1 MMNNDNLHF
10 FKQPLKFVR
19 NVRRGKH
26 IVLFYE
32 EAEYARMLLFEFLN
46 SGLTQKERCSYISEE
61 GTESVKREMYDA
73 GISTHEFLN
82 NGQLLVHQI
91 PNLADHPHISP
102 LELERLSQLALQP
115 GTKKNGGQPDRLVLK
130 CIFKINTQQQI
141 RSNLKWERDYRDR
154 DLKRLHGTMI
164 CTYPVNNILFTISD
178 SIGDYGKWMGSI
190 LELYDGVIFAR
201 KLWRGV
207 AFNLD

>member
-10 FKQPLKFVR
+10 FKQQLKFVR
-19 NVRRGKH
+19 NVGRGKH

-46 SGLTQKERCSYISEE
+46 SGLIQKEHCRYISEE

-91 PNLADHPHISP
+91 PNLADHPHS
-102 LELERLSQLALQP
+102 
-115 GTKKNGGQPDRLVLK
+115 TKLIHNNK
-130 CIFKINTQQQI
+130 
-141 RSNLKWERDYRDR
+141 S
-154 DLKRLHGTMI
+154 DLI
-164 CTYPVNNILFTISD
+164 
-178 SIGDYGKWMGSI
+178 
-190 LELYDGVIFAR
+190 
-201 KLWRGV
+201 
-207 AFNLD
+207 